1 MKKRL
6 AIVVLALVMCL
17 SVVLAACATD
27 NKTGGG
33 LKKAAE
39 NVKAMYSSDS
49 TSTPADYKRVAQV
62 KVDGNTYPIKWS
74 VNVTEDKVKVG
85 TEVADGQITIS
96 VFQSES
102 EDIPYV
108 LTATLEKDGAKEVVT
123 FNYTVPKLVYTTIAD
138 FLAAKTSDEVSYAL
152 KGHVMATGADE
163 GKAGSFVIADETGSV
178 FSYNKFEV
186 ALGDEIIAYGT
197 RSVNSGVPQLGTTN
211 VKVVGK
217 TGYTEATATEL
228 KAEEI
233 DLSKLSNE
241 TITAMT
247 GKYYKVTGTKYAVSG
262 GYGKGMYNDKQLL
275 SLYTNTTISDVAED
289 YTGKNIEAYGY
300 VRGFSAGKYLTIQVT
315 KIVCTEE
322 VTPKTAKE
330 KVDAELAALKISDIK
345 ATGDVSLATTGKT
358 YTSVKIA
365 WTVAENEYA
374 TIKAGKL
381 NVSKLPKDAD
391 AEITLTAT
399 LTRGDIKE
407 TKEIKV
413 KICKEIVRAAWE
425 CKLDVELKTYA
436 QLEATVPEAGNTT
449 KEKYYTMGYI
459 KSIEKAQYGNLTI
472 EDRDGK
478 TLIVYGSFNFDG
490 TIGFNDLK
498 NKPDVG
504 SLIVVYGV
512 MTNFNGTKEM
522 KNAWIMQIDGT
533 IQTYTTEEKIAKA
546 KAALEAKTVTID
558 TAKKEVALPTVDGL
572 TITWTLP
579 ADTTVVALST
589 DGLKVSAATLPEANT
604 TVKATAKFT
613 IDSTEGTAEVSI
625 LVKSAS
631 STPAETAKL
640 TLNRNSLFAGLS
652 GTSYANYNGKHTV
665 GSYEVT
671 TNDVLGTTWSGV
683 SDTSFSLS
691 IIQFK
696 KNSSSM
702 TVNGTFKKV
711 KLSLA
716 WLRDSYEQAYGFN
729 ITVGGKSITIDEKTV
744 NATKVDSGKTV
755 TANSQTSNV
764 YYFTIEVEFEET
776 TGDLVI
782 TKPKSV
788 GYLTSIELF

>member
-6 AIVVLALVMCL
+6 AIIVLALVMCL
-17 SVVLAACATD
+17 SVVLAACVTD
-27 NKTGGG
+27 NKTSDG

-49 TSTPADYKRVAQV
+49 TSTPTDYKRVAQV
-62 KVDGNTYPIKWS
+62 KVDGNTYPVKWS
-74 VNVTEDKVKVG
+74 VDVAEDKVKVG
-85 TEVADGQITIS
+85 TEVTDGQITIS
-96 VFQSES
+96 VFQSDT

-123 FNYTVPKLVYTTIAD
+123 FNYTVPKLKITTIAD
-138 FLAAKTSDEVSYAL
+138 FLAAKVDEKVSYAL
-152 KGHVMATGADE
+152 RGHVMATGADE

-178 FSYNKFEV
+178 FSYEKFEV

-197 RSVNSGVPQLGTTN
+197 RSANSGVPQLGTTA
-211 VKVVGK
+211 VRIVGK

-300 VRGFSAGKYLTIQVT
+300 VRGFSANKYLTIQVT

-322 VTPKTAKE
+322 VTPKTAKD
-330 KVDAELAALKISDIK
+330 KVDAELAALKIADIK
-345 ATGDVSLATTGKT
+345 ATGDVTLATTGKT

-407 TKEIKV
+407 TKVIKV

-478 TLIVYGSFNFDG
+478 TLIVYGSYNFDG

-498 NKPDVG
+498 NKPDIG
-504 SLIVVYGV
+504 NLVVLYGV

-546 KAALEAKTVTID
+546 KAAIEAKTVTID
-558 TAKKEVALPTVDGL
+558 TAATEVALPTVDGL

-696 KNSSSM
+696 KNSGSL
-702 TVNGTFKKV
+702 TVNGSFKKV

-782 TKPKSV
+782 TKPKSA

>member
-6 AIVVLALVMCL
+6 AIIVLALVMCL

-27 NKTGGG
+27 NKTSDG

-39 NVKAMYSSDS
+39 NVKALYQSDA

-74 VNVTEDKVKVG
+74 VDVTEDKVKVG

-123 FNYTVPKLVYTTIAD
+123 FNYTVPKLVFTTIAD
-138 FLAAKTSDEVSYAL
+138 FLAAKTDDEVSYAL
-152 KGHVMATGADE
+152 RGHVMATGADE

-247 GKYYKVTGTKYAVSG
+247 GKYYKVTGVKYAVSG
-262 GYGKGMYNDKQLL
+262 GYAQGTYNDKQLL

-315 KIVCTEE
+315 KIVCTED

-345 ATGDVSLATTGKT
+345 ATGDVTLATTGKT

-381 NVSKLPKDAD
+381 NVTKLPTDAD

-436 QLEATVPEAGNTT
+436 ELEATVPEEGNTT

-459 KSIEKAQYGNLTI
+459 KSIENATYGNV
-472 EDRDGK
+472 
-478 TLIVYGSFNFDG
+478 TLRIRTEKRLSF
-490 TIGFNDLK
+490 
-498 NKPDVG
+498 
-504 SLIVVYGV
+504 
-512 MTNFNGTKEM
+512 
-522 KNAWIMQIDGT
+522 
-533 IQTYTTEEKIAKA
+533 
-546 KAALEAKTVTID
+546 TV
-558 TAKKEVALPTVDGL
+558 PTVSMVQ
-572 TITWTLP
+572 P
-579 ADTTVVALST
+579 
-589 DGLKVSAATLPEANT
+589 
-604 TVKATAKFT
+604 
-613 IDSTEGTAEVSI
+613 
-625 LVKSAS
+625 
-631 STPAETAKL
+631 
-640 TLNRNSLFAGLS
+640 
-652 GTSYANYNGKHTV
+652 
-665 GSYEVT
+665 VT
-671 TNDVLGTTWSGV
+671 TL
-683 SDTSFSLS
+683 
-691 IIQFK
+691 
-696 KNSSSM
+696 
-702 TVNGTFKKV
+702 
-711 KLSLA
+711 
-716 WLRDSYEQAYGFN
+716 
-729 ITVGGKSITIDEKTV
+729 
-744 NATKVDSGKTV
+744 
-755 TANSQTSNV
+755 
-764 YYFTIEVEFEET
+764 
-776 TGDLVI
+776 
-782 TKPKSV
+782 
-788 GYLTSIELF
+788 

>member
-6 AIVVLALVMCL
+6 AIIVLALVMCL

-27 NKTGGG
+27 NKTSDG

-39 NVKAMYSSDS
+39 NVKALYQSDA

-74 VNVTEDKVKVG
+74 VDVAEDKVKVG

-247 GKYYKVTGTKYAVSG
+247 GKYYKVTGVKYAVSG
-262 GYGKGMYNDKQLL
+262 GYAQGTYNDKQLL

-300 VRGFSAGKYLTIQVT
+300 VRGFSANKYLTIQVT

-322 VTPKTAKE
+322 VTPKTAE
-330 KVDAELAALKISDIK
+330 ERLTPNLPHSR
-345 ATGDVSLATTGKT
+345 LAT
-358 YTSVKIA
+358 
-365 WTVAENEYA
+365 
-374 TIKAGKL
+374 
-381 NVSKLPKDAD
+381 
-391 AEITLTAT
+391 
-399 LTRGDIKE
+399 
-407 TKEIKV
+407 
-413 KICKEIVRAAWE
+413 
-425 CKLDVELKTYA
+425 LKR
-436 QLEATVPEAGNTT
+436 P
-449 KEKYYTMGYI
+449 
-459 KSIEKAQYGNLTI
+459 
-472 EDRDGK
+472 
-478 TLIVYGSFNFDG
+478 
-490 TIGFNDLK
+490 
-498 NKPDVG
+498 
-504 SLIVVYGV
+504 
-512 MTNFNGTKEM
+512 
-522 KNAWIMQIDGT
+522 
-533 IQTYTTEEKIAKA
+533 
-546 KAALEAKTVTID
+546 
-558 TAKKEVALPTVDGL
+558 
-572 TITWTLP
+572 
-579 ADTTVVALST
+579 
-589 DGLKVSAATLPEANT
+589 ATLPLLQQ
-604 TVKATAKFT
+604 V
-613 IDSTEGTAEVSI
+613 
-625 LVKSAS
+625 
-631 STPAETAKL
+631 KL
-640 TLNRNSLFAGLS
+640 TLR
-652 GTSYANYNGKHTV
+652 
-665 GSYEVT
+665 
-671 TNDVLGTTWSGV
+671 
-683 SDTSFSLS
+683 
-691 IIQFK
+691 
-696 KNSSSM
+696 
-702 TVNGTFKKV
+702 
-711 KLSLA
+711 
-716 WLRDSYEQAYGFN
+716 
-729 ITVGGKSITIDEKTV
+729 
-744 NATKVDSGKTV
+744 
-755 TANSQTSNV
+755 
-764 YYFTIEVEFEET
+764 
-776 TGDLVI
+776 
-782 TKPKSV
+782 
-788 GYLTSIELF
+788 

>member
-17 SVVLAACATD
+17 SVVLAACVTD
-27 NKTGGG
+27 NKTSDG

-49 TSTPADYKRVAQV
+49 TSTPTDYKRVAQV
-62 KVDGNTYPIKWS
+62 KVDGNTYPVKWS
-74 VNVTEDKVKVG
+74 VDVAEDKVKVG
-85 TEVADGQITIS
+85 TEVADGQITFR
-96 VFQSES
+96 VFHSDT
-102 EDIPYV
+102 EDITYV
-108 LTATLEKDGAKEVVT
+108 LTATLDKEGAKETVT
-123 FNYTVPKLVYTTIAD
+123 FNYTVPKLKITTIAD
-138 FLAAKTSDEVSYAL
+138 FLAAKVDEKVSYAL
-152 KGHVMATGADE
+152 KGHVMATGADV

-178 FSYNKFEV
+178 FSYEKFEV

-197 RSVNSGVPQLGTTN
+197 RSANSGVPQLGTTA
-211 VKVVGK
+211 VRIVGK

-300 VRGFSAGKYLTIQVT
+300 VRGFSANKYLTIQVT

-330 KVDAELAALKISDIK
+330 KVDAELAALKIADIK
-345 ATGDVSLATTGKT
+345 ATGDVTLATTGKT

-381 NVSKLPKDAD
+381 NVTKLPKDAD

-407 TKEIKV
+407 TKVIKV

-498 NKPDVG
+498 NKPDIG
-504 SLIVVYGV
+504 NLVVLYGA
-512 MTNFNGTKEM
+512 MTNYNGTKEM

-546 KAALEAKTVTID
+546 KATLEKSILTIT
-558 TAKKEVALPTVDGL
+558 TAPAEVALPTVEGL
-572 TITWTLP
+572 TVTWTLP
-579 ADTTVVALST
+579 EGTTVVALSE
-589 DGLKVSAATLPEANT
+589 DGLKITAATLPAEEAEV
-604 TVKATAKFT
+604 TVTGKFT
-613 IDSTEGTAEVSI
+613 IDGTEGVAEVKIKIS
-625 LVKSAS
+625 K
-631 STPAETAKL
+631 
-640 TLNRNSLFAGLS
+640 
-652 GTSYANYNGKHTV
+652 V
-665 GSYEVT
+665 GSKEPTLAATLDFTAQGYENAAAVT
-671 TNDVLGTTWSGV
+671 
-683 SDTSFSLS
+683 SL
-691 IIQFK
+691 
-696 KNSSSM
+696 
-702 TVNGTFKKV
+702 TVNGVTASFSKGTGSNDPK
-711 KLSLA
+711 
-716 WLRDSYEQAYGFN
+716 WYDSGSAIRAYSGN
-729 ITVGGKSITIDEKTV
+729 KITVSAGEVTIAKIVITFSKGEGANAITV
-744 NATKVDSGKTV
+744 NSGDFATDTWLGS
-755 TANSQTSNV
+755 ATSV
-764 YYFTIEVEFEET
+764 EFTISGTFGHRRIAKIEVYVEA
-776 TGDLVI
+776 
-782 TKPKSV
+782 
-788 GYLTSIELF
+788 

>member
-6 AIVVLALVMCL
+6 AIIVLALVMCL

-27 NKTGGG
+27 NKTSDG

-39 NVKAMYSSDS
+39 NVKALYQSDA

-247 GKYYKVTGTKYAVSG
+247 GKYYKVTGVKYAVSG
-262 GYGKGMYNDKQLL
+262 GYAQGTYNGKQLL

-300 VRGFSAGKYLTIQVT
+300 VRGFSANKYLTIQVT
-315 KIVCTEE
+315 KIVCTED
-322 VTPKTAKE
+322 VTPKTAEE

-345 ATGDVSLATTGKT
+345 ATGDVTLATTGKT

-381 NVSKLPKDAD
+381 NVTKLPKDAD

-399 LTRGDIKE
+399 LTRGDIKK

-436 QLEATVPEAGNTT
+436 ELEATVPEAGNTT

-459 KSIEKAQYGNLTI
+459 KSIEKAQYGSLTI

-478 TLIVYGSFNFDG
+478 TLIVYGSYNFDG

-504 SLIVVYGV
+504 NLIVVYGK
-512 MTNFNGTKEM
+512 MTNYNGTKEM

-558 TAKKEVALPTVDGL
+558 TAATEVALPTVDGL

-696 KNSSSM
+696 KNSGSL
-702 TVNGTFKKV
+702 TVNGSFKKV

-729 ITVGGKSITIDEKTV
+729 ITVGGKAITIDEKTV

-782 TKPKSV
+782 TKPKSA

>member
-6 AIVVLALVMCL
+6 AIIVLALVMCL

-27 NKTGGG
+27 NKTSDG

-39 NVKAMYSSDS
+39 NVKALYQSDA

-74 VNVTEDKVKVG
+74 VDVAEDKVKVG
-85 TEVADGQITIS
+85 TEVTDGQITIS

-123 FNYTVPKLVYTTIAD
+123 FNYTVPKLVFTTIAD

-247 GKYYKVTGTKYAVSG
+247 GKYYKVTGVKYAVSG
-262 GYGKGMYNDKQLL
+262 GYAQATYNGKQLL

-322 VTPKTAKE
+322 VTPKTAEE
-330 KVDAELAALKISDIK
+330 KVDAELKALTVSDIK
-345 ATGDVSLATTGKT
+345 KTGDVTLATTGKT

-365 WTVAENEYA
+365 WAVAENEYA

-381 NVSKLPKDAD
+381 NVTKLPKDAD

-399 LTRGDIKE
+399 LTRGDIKK
-407 TKEIKV
+407 TKEVKVTIKKASV
-413 KICKEIVRAAWE
+413 FIN
-425 CKLDVELKTYA
+425 DGS
-436 QLEATVPEAGNTT
+436 LEKPYTPTEAGSLSLEEGKTT
-449 KEKYYTMGYI
+449 EAPVYVKGIVKSFNDGTFMSQLYLTNESGDESFLVYSCSYTETVKKGDVAVGDTVVCYGYI
-459 KSIEKAQYGNLTI
+459 KNYKGTI
-472 EDRDGK
+472 EMASNGDTYVLLHSVTAGNGTIEVSDKIDGATVAITNNQTEGKNHTTFTFTVTPATGKKVTKVTVNDEIVTAVENVYTGTIAGK
-478 TLIVYGSFNFDG
+478 TVIYVETEDEGATTPALPITGDFSGSAKSEVVTVKGWTNKSASKG
-490 TIGFNDLK
+490 TYDAISGKYFSSFRKDAEYVESC
-498 NKPDVG
+498 DFVEQ
-504 SLIVVYGV
+504 SSVV
-512 MTNFNGTKEM
+512 
-522 KNAWIMQIDGT
+522 
-533 IQTYTTEEKIAKA
+533 
-546 KAALEAKTVTID
+546 VTINWYLNN
-558 TAKKEVALPTVDGL
+558 TGTSGNKSVKLKFEAFNAAG
-572 TITWTLP
+572 
-579 ADTTVVALST
+579 TVVATQTSEELNNTEIQKPADMSMTLTGEGIVKIRVTMVKSGGGNIGFST
-589 DGLKVSAATLPEANT
+589 ITI
-604 TVKATAKFT
+604 ATA
-613 IDSTEGTAEVSI
+613 S
-625 LVKSAS
+625 
-631 STPAETAKL
+631 PAE
-640 TLNRNSLFAGLS
+640 
-652 GTSYANYNGKHTV
+652 
-665 GSYEVT
+665 
-671 TNDVLGTTWSGV
+671 
-683 SDTSFSLS
+683 
-691 IIQFK
+691 
-696 KNSSSM
+696 
-702 TVNGTFKKV
+702 
-711 KLSLA
+711 
-716 WLRDSYEQAYGFN
+716 
-729 ITVGGKSITIDEKTV
+729 
-744 NATKVDSGKTV
+744 
-755 TANSQTSNV
+755 
-764 YYFTIEVEFEET
+764 
-776 TGDLVI
+776 
-782 TKPKSV
+782 
-788 GYLTSIELF
+788 

>member
-6 AIVVLALVMCL
+6 AIIVLALVMCL

-27 NKTGGG
+27 NKTSDG

-39 NVKAMYSSDS
+39 NVKALYQSDA

-108 LTATLEKDGAKEVVT
+108 LNATLEKDGAKEVVT

-152 KGHVMATGADE
+152 KGHVMATGADD

-262 GYGKGMYNDKQLL
+262 GYAQGKYNDKQLL

-315 KIVCTEE
+315 KIVCTED

-345 ATGDVSLATTGKT
+345 ATGDVTLATTGKT

-381 NVSKLPKDAD
+381 NVTKLPKDAD

-558 TAKKEVALPTVDGL
+558 TAATEVALPTVDGL

-589 DGLKVSAATLPEANT
+589 DGLKVSAATLPETNT
-604 TVKATAKFT
+604 TVKATAKFA

-696 KNSSSM
+696 KNSGSL
-702 TVNGTFKKV
+702 TVNGSFKKV

-729 ITVGGKSITIDEKTV
+729 ITVGGKAITIDEKAI

-782 TKPKSV
+782 TKSKSA

>member
-6 AIVVLALVMCL
+6 AIIVLALVMCL
-17 SVVLAACATD
+17 SVVLAACVTD
-27 NKTGGG
+27 NKTSDG

-49 TSTPADYKRVAQV
+49 TSTPTDYKRVAQV

-74 VNVTEDKVKVG
+74 VDVAEDKVKVG
-85 TEVADGQITIS
+85 TEVTDGQITIS
-96 VFQSES
+96 VFQSDT

-108 LTATLEKDGAKEVVT
+108 LTATLEKDGAKETVT
-123 FNYTVPKLVYTTIAD
+123 FNYTVPKLKITTIAD
-138 FLAAKTSDEVSYAL
+138 FLAAKVDEKVSYAL
-152 KGHVMATGADE
+152 KGHVMATGADA

-178 FSYNKFEV
+178 FSYEKFEV

-197 RSVNSGVPQLGTTN
+197 RSANSGVPQLGTTA
-211 VKVVGK
+211 VRIVGK

-300 VRGFSAGKYLTIQVT
+300 VRGFSANKYLTIQVT

-345 ATGDVSLATTGKT
+345 ATGDVTLATTGKT

-381 NVSKLPKDAD
+381 NVTKLPKDAD

-407 TKEIKV
+407 TKVIKV

-459 KSIEKAQYGNLTI
+459 KSIEKAQGNLTI

-478 TLIVYGSFNFDG
+478 TLIVYGSYNFDG

-498 NKPDVG
+498 NKPDIG
-504 SLIVVYGV
+504 NLVVLYGV

-558 TAKKEVALPTVDGL
+558 TAATEVALPTVDGL

-579 ADTTVVALST
+579 ADTTVVALSK

-613 IDSTEGTAEVSI
+613 IDGTEGTAEV
-625 LVKSAS
+625 
-631 STPAETAKL
+631 T
-640 TLNRNSLFAGLS
+640 
-652 GTSYANYNGKHTV
+652 
-665 GSYEVT
+665 
-671 TNDVLGTTWSGV
+671 
-683 SDTSFSLS
+683 
-691 IIQFK
+691 
-696 KNSSSM
+696 
-702 TVNGTFKKV
+702 
-711 KLSLA
+711 
-716 WLRDSYEQAYGFN
+716 
-729 ITVGGKSITIDEKTV
+729 ITVLKAGTVQGKSIVKFVFPDEGTASISSYTDTWVAKIGTYEFNIANFNNNKRGWKFIKCGSRNAASVGTISTKAAIAANISSVTINIDRITADKVNSIKLIVASDAEFKTV
-744 NATKVDSGKTV
+744 VETLEFTKG
-755 TANSQTSNV
+755 
-764 YYFTIEVEFEET
+764 
-776 TGDLVI
+776 TGDQTVNISNPATGLYYKLEFDCQQGSSNGLV
-782 TKPKSV
+782 TLVSV
-788 GYLTSIELF
+788 DFIGTAA

>member
-6 AIVVLALVMCL
+6 AIIVLALVMCL
-17 SVVLAACATD
+17 SVVLAACVTD
-27 NKTGGG
+27 NKTSDG

-39 NVKAMYSSDS
+39 NVKALYQSDA

-62 KVDGNTYPIKWS
+62 KVDGDTYPIKWS

-96 VFQSES
+96 VFQSEN

-138 FLAAKTSDEVSYAL
+138 FLAAKTDDEVSYAL
-152 KGHVMATGADE
+152 RGHVMATGADE

-233 DLSKLSNE
+233 DLGKLSNE

-247 GKYYKVTGTKYAVSG
+247 GKYYKVTGVKYAVSG
-262 GYGKGMYNDKQLL
+262 GYAKGMYNDKQLL
-275 SLYTNTTISDVAED
+275 SLYTNTAISDVAED

-300 VRGFSAGKYLTIQVT
+300 VRGFSANKYLTIQVT

-330 KVDAELAALKISDIK
+330 KVAAELAALKISDIK

-381 NVSKLPKDAD
+381 NVTKLPKDAD

-498 NKPDVG
+498 NKPDIG
-504 SLIVVYGV
+504 NLVVLYGA

-558 TAKKEVALPTVDGL
+558 TAATEVALPTVDGL
-572 TITWTLP
+572 TITWTL
-579 ADTTVVALST
+579 AEGTTACALT
-589 DGLKVSAATLPEANT
+589 ADGLKVSAATLPEANT
-604 TVKATAKFT
+604 IVKATAKFT

-625 LVKSAS
+625 IVKSANAPTES
-631 STPAETAKL
+631 KLVFDFSAAAPEGAADKDTWNADKTAVREITVNGIKL
-640 TLNRNSLFAGLS
+640 AYFN
-652 GTSYANYNGKHTV
+652 SYAAGYNGKYFMMLASNEAYIANTTAINGTITKIVITV
-665 GSYEVT
+665 PDGSSGKAVYYCNIGESAMSAVT
-671 TNDVLGTTWSGV
+671 ASGTTQTGAGEFTV
-683 SDTSFSLS
+683 TATNGGSF
-691 IIQFK
+691 
-696 KNSSSM
+696 
-702 TVNGTFKKV
+702 
-711 KLSLA
+711 
-716 WLRDSYEQAYGFN
+716 FN
-729 ITVGGKSITIDEKTV
+729 ITQKSNKNGQIAKIE
-744 NATKVDSGKTV
+744 
-755 TANSQTSNV
+755 V
-764 YYFTIEVEFEET
+764 YYTPAAT
-776 TGDLVI
+776 
-782 TKPKSV
+782 PAA
-788 GYLTSIELF
+788 

>member
-6 AIVVLALVMCL
+6 AIIVLALVMCL

-27 NKTGGG
+27 NKTSDG

-39 NVKAMYSSDS
+39 NVKALYQSDA

-74 VNVTEDKVKVG
+74 VDVAEDKVKVG
-85 TEVADGQITIS
+85 TEVTDGQITIS

-123 FNYTVPKLVYTTIAD
+123 FNYTVPKLVFTTIAD

-211 VKVVGK
+211 VKFVGK

-247 GKYYKVTGTKYAVSG
+247 GKYYKVTGVKYAVSG
-262 GYGKGMYNDKQLL
+262 GYAQATYNGKQLL

-322 VTPKTAKE
+322 VTPKTAEE
-330 KVDAELAALKISDIK
+330 KVDAELKALTVSDIK
-345 ATGDVSLATTGKT
+345 KTGDVTLATTGKT

-365 WTVAENEYA
+365 WAVAENEYA

-399 LTRGDIKE
+399 LTRGDIKK

-413 KICKEIVRAAWE
+413 KVCKEVVRAAWE

-436 QLEATVPEAGNTT
+436 ELEATVPEAGNTT

-459 KSIEKAQYGNLTI
+459 KSIENATYGNVTI
-472 EDRDGK
+472 EDKDGK
-478 TLIVYGSFNFDG
+478 TLIVYGTSSFDG
-490 TIGFNDLK
+490 TTRYDALK

-522 KNAWIMQIDGT
+522 KSAWIMQIDGT
-533 IQTYTTEEKIAKA
+533 IQAYTTEEKIAKA
-546 KAALEAKTVTID
+546 KATLEAKAVTID
-558 TAKKEVALPTVDGL
+558 TAATEVALPTVDGL

-613 IDSTEGTAEVSI
+613 IDSTEGTAEV
-625 LVKSAS
+625 
-631 STPAETAKL
+631 T
-640 TLNRNSLFAGLS
+640 
-652 GTSYANYNGKHTV
+652 
-665 GSYEVT
+665 
-671 TNDVLGTTWSGV
+671 
-683 SDTSFSLS
+683 
-691 IIQFK
+691 
-696 KNSSSM
+696 
-702 TVNGTFKKV
+702 
-711 KLSLA
+711 
-716 WLRDSYEQAYGFN
+716 
-729 ITVGGKSITIDEKTV
+729 ITVLKAGTVQGKSIVKFVFPDEGTASNSSYSDTWVAKIGTYEFNIANFNNNNRGWKFIKCGSKKAASVGTISTKAAIAANISSVTINIDRITTDKVNSIKLIVASDAEFKTV
-744 NATKVDSGKTV
+744 VETLEFAKGTGDQTVNISNPATGLYYKLEFDCQQG
-755 TANSQTSNV
+755 TAN
-764 YYFTIEVEFEET
+764 
-776 TGDLVI
+776 GLV
-782 TKPKSV
+782 TLVSV
-788 GYLTSIELF
+788 DFIGTAA

>member
-27 NKTGGG
+27 GNTTNDG
-33 LKKAAE
+33 LKKAAD
-39 NVKAMYSSDS
+39 NVKALYQSDA

-62 KVDGNTYPIKWS
+62 KVDGVTYPITWTVDVS
-74 VNVTEDKVKVG
+74 EDKVKVG
-85 TEVADGQITIS
+85 TEVTDGQITIS
-96 VFQSES
+96 VFQSET

-138 FLAAKTSDEVSYAL
+138 FLAAKTDDKVSYAL
-152 KGHVMATGADE
+152 RGHVMATGADE

-197 RSVNSGVPQLGTTN
+197 RSVNSGVPQLGTTD

-241 TITAMT
+241 TITDMT
-247 GKYYKVTGTKYAVSG
+247 GKYYKVTGIKYLVSG
-262 GYGKGMYNDKQLL
+262 GYAQGTYNDKQVL
-275 SLYTNTTISDVAED
+275 SLYTNTTITDIAED

-300 VRGFSAGKYLTIQVT
+300 VRGFKANSYLTIQVT
-315 KIVCTEE
+315 KIVCTED
-322 VTPKTAKE
+322 VTPKTAEE
-330 KVDAELAALKISDIK
+330 KVDAELSALSIDDIK
-345 ATGDVSLATTGKT
+345 ATGEISLATTGKT

-381 NVSKLPKDAD
+381 NVTKLPTDAD

-399 LTRGDIKE
+399 LTRGDIQK

-413 KICKEIVRAAWE
+413 KVCKEVVRAAWE
-425 CKLDVELKTYA
+425 CKLDVEIKSYA
-436 QLEATVPEAGNTT
+436 DLEATVTESGNTT

-459 KSIEKAQYGNLTI
+459 KSIENATYGNVTI
-472 EDRDGK
+472 EDKDGK
-478 TLIVYGSFNFDG
+478 TLIVYGSYSFDG
-490 TIGFNDLK
+490 TTRFDALK

-504 SLIVVYGV
+504 SLVVVYGV
-512 MTNFNGTKEM
+512 MTNYNGTKEM

-533 IQTYTTEEKIAKA
+533 IQEYTTEEKIAKA
-546 KAALEAKTVTID
+546 KATLEAKTVTID
-558 TAKKEVALPTVDGL
+558 TAATEVALPTVDGL

-579 ADTTVVALST
+579 ADTTVVALSE
-589 DGLKVSAATLPEANT
+589 DGLKVSAATLPETDT

-613 IDSTEGTAEVSI
+613 IDSTEGTAEISI
-625 LVKSAS
+625 IVKSANA
-631 STPAETAKL
+631 PAESKLVFDFSAAAPEGAADKDTWTADKSAVREITVSGIKL
-640 TLNRNSLFAGLS
+640 AYFNSYASGYSGKYFMMLASSEAYIANTTAINGTITKIVITVPDGSSGKAVYYCNIGESAMSAVTAS
-652 GTSYANYNGKHTV
+652 GTTQTGAGEFTVTATNG
-665 GSYEVT
+665 GS
-671 TNDVLGTTWSGV
+671 
-683 SDTSFSLS
+683 F
-691 IIQFK
+691 
-696 KNSSSM
+696 
-702 TVNGTFKKV
+702 
-711 KLSLA
+711 
-716 WLRDSYEQAYGFN
+716 FN
-729 ITVGGKSITIDEKTV
+729 ITQKSSKNGQIAKIE
-744 NATKVDSGKTV
+744 
-755 TANSQTSNV
+755 V
-764 YYFTIEVEFEET
+764 YYTPAATPAV
-776 TGDLVI
+776 
-782 TKPKSV
+782 
-788 GYLTSIELF
+788 

>member
-6 AIVVLALVMCL
+6 AIIVLALVMCL

-27 NKTGGG
+27 NKTSDG

-49 TSTPADYKRVAQV
+49 TSTPTDYKRVAQV
-62 KVDGNTYPIKWS
+62 KVDGNTYPVKWS
-74 VNVTEDKVKVG
+74 VDVAEDKVKVG
-85 TEVADGQITIS
+85 TEVTDGQITIS
-96 VFQSES
+96 VFQSDT

-108 LTATLEKDGAKEVVT
+108 LTATLEKDGAKETVT
-123 FNYTVPKLVYTTIAD
+123 FNYTVPKLKITTIAD
-138 FLAAKTSDEVSYAL
+138 FLAAKVDEKVSYAL
-152 KGHVMATGADE
+152 KGHVMATGADA

-178 FSYNKFEV
+178 FSYEKFEV

-197 RSVNSGVPQLGTTN
+197 RSANSGVPQLGTTA
-211 VKVVGK
+211 VRIVGK

-300 VRGFSAGKYLTIQVT
+300 VRGFSANKYLTIQVT

-345 ATGDVSLATTGKT
+345 ATGNVDLATTGKT

-436 QLEATVPEAGNTT
+436 QLEATVPEAGKTT
-449 KEKYYTMGYI
+449 DEKYYTMGYI
-459 KSIEKAQYGNLTI
+459 KSIEKAQYSNITI

-478 TLIVYGSFNFDG
+478 TLIVYGSYNFDG

-498 NKPDVG
+498 NKPDIG
-504 SLIVVYGV
+504 SLIVVYGK

-533 IQTYTTEEKIAKA
+533 IQAYTTEEKIAKA
-546 KAALEAKTVTID
+546 KATLEAKAITID
-558 TAKKEVALPTVDGL
+558 TAGKEVALPTVDGL

-579 ADTTVVALST
+579 AGTTAVALST
-589 DGLKVSAATLPEANT
+589 DGLKVSAATLPADDVEIT
-604 TVKATAKFT
+604 ITGKFT
-613 IDSTEGTAEVSI
+613 IDSTEGVAEVKI
-625 LVKSAS
+625 KVNK
-631 STPAETAKL
+631 EGKVEDVAKL
-640 TLNRNSLFAGLS
+640 SLTKDTLFVNPGNGYAGH
-652 GTSYANYNGKHTV
+652 NGKHTV

-671 TNDVLGTTWSGV
+671 TKDVMGTTWSGV

-696 KNSSSM
+696 KDSGSL

-755 TANSQTSNV
+755 KANSQTSSV

-782 TKPKSV
+782 TKPKSA